1 MKDPHD
7 KQTIDGFADL
17 VTQFEKEHDLAPGSV
32 DVPRGVS
39 FGELTLL
46 LDHVKSGLKRPVGR
60 PPKGDRA
67 MTKAEKQKAYR
78 DRQRAAKQQEQARL
92 EAIGRGE
99 AVTSDLIDLT
109 SSFSDVYKQTRGK
122 PGTQ

>member
-1 MKDPHD
+1 MKDPNDHS
-7 KQTIDGFADL
+7 TIDGFADL
-17 VTQFEKEHDLAPGSV
+17 VTQFEQEHDLAPGSV
-32 DVPRGVS
+32 DVPKGVS

-46 LDHVKSGLKRPVGR
+46 LDHVRDGLKRPVGR

-67 MTKAEKQKAYR
+67 LTPAQKQKAYR
-78 DRQRAAKQQEQARL
+78 DRQRAAKKAEKERL

-99 AVTSDLIDLT
+99 PVTSALIDLT
-109 SSFSDVYKQTRGK
+109 SSFTDVYKQTRGK